1 MISPGFFGFYNAHR
15 SMLTAQTALNTI
27 NQNISN
33 ANTPGYTRQRV
44 EITAMDPYWAPNQYQ
59 LAGGQVGQGSIVDK
73 VIRVKN
79 EFLDTQYRNE
89 NSVSGMS
96 SQASTILKQL
106 EGIMSEPS
114 DQGVNTALQN
124 FFNAVEDL
132 STTPE
137 NTAVRSNFIQMSSD
151 LLTVFKQQA
160 NQLYNLRGNITGTP
174 NASGTFASSQMGI
187 MANDINTKLDQI
199 AAINGQIIT
208 IKSSGAEPNDLY
220 DKRDQ
225 LLQELS
231 ELTDI
236 KVDTFE
242 NGQANVYLAGG
253 TVLAVRSSDVLE
265 HLSYTMNPGPVPSQ
279 FDVPGLLTTTGG
291 QILNDFTGNDI
302 QGGQMKALIDMG
314 QYNPSDPTRVNVRSV
329 LGNLNTLFGTI
340 AGQLNTLQST
350 GRDLSGA
357 INGLNFFTVGAANP
371 PGDPIQL
378 LSWQVNAAF
387 QNTITGPG
395 LIAAAINDPTATTP
409 PGWAGTGDNRNAQAM
424 ASLRTTALGALGGAT
439 FVDYLNSTVSN
450 LGISSRTYT
459 DRSATQTALLNSLD
473 QQRQSVSGVNTDEEM
488 IDMLRFQR
496 MFESSSKLVSM
507 FDEIYKMMINIAQ

>member
-1 MISPGFFGFYNAHR
+1 
-15 SMLTAQTALNTI
+15 L
-27 NQNISN
+27 
-33 ANTPGYTRQRV
+33 
-44 EITAMDPYWAPNQYQ
+44 
-59 LAGGQVGQGSIVDK
+59 
-73 VIRVKN
+73 
-79 EFLDTQYRNE
+79 
-89 NSVSGMS
+89 
-96 SQASTILKQL
+96 L
-106 EGIMSEPS
+106 E
-114 DQGVNTALQN
+114 
-124 FFNAVEDL
+124 
-132 STTPE
+132 
-137 NTAVRSNFIQMSSD
+137 
-151 LLTVFKQQA
+151 
-160 NQLYNLRGNITGTP
+160 
-174 NASGTFASSQMGI
+174 
-187 MANDINTKLDQI
+187 
-199 AAINGQIIT
+199 
-208 IKSSGAEPNDLY
+208 
-220 DKRDQ
+220 
-225 LLQELS
+225 ELS
-231 ELTDI
+231 QLTDI

-265 HLSYTMNPGPVPSQ
+265 HLSYTMNPGPAPSQ

-291 QILNDFTGNDI
+291 QVLNDFTGNDI

-371 PGDPIQL
+371 PGDPVQL

-507 FDEIYKMMINIAQ
+507 FDEIYKMMINLVQ